1 MPDVGRVAVIGGG
14 VVGACA
20 GYYLARARVNVLIVD
35 AERPGELTTSASLA
49 WVNASAKTAHQAY
62 FALSFAG
69 CREYEWLV
77 GELPGASWWNPTGH
91 LRWDYRDD
99 RELVDAVEQLRTRG
113 YPAEVWEAGR
123 AQALLEPY
131 VAFPSPSALV
141 ALFPSEAWVDGPKLV
156 RALVDAAVEMG
167 ATTAFGSGL
176 RKINIAGTAVSSIEL
191 ASGETHPVEK
201 VVNAAGPGAAGVA
214 RLVGRVLPMQHSPGL
229 AVRVQTSREWVS
241 RLIHPTGIAIRPDG
255 PRRVFLLARSVEPAL
270 RKAGRTSDQL
280 GDEVKRLAAR
290 AVPQLAGASVVET
303 RLGYRPVPADGFPLI
318 GKAGDIEGYYEAVT
332 HSGITL
338 GPVVGRTLATE
349 IVHGD
354 IDPLVSP
361 FRASRVVV
369 DVARSAAHGRPWCWQ
384 ALTPKPAGWRW

>member
-14 VVGACA
+14 VVGACV
-20 GYYLARARVNVLIVD
+20 GYYLARGGVDVLLVD

-49 WVNASAKTAHQAY
+49 WVNASAKAAHQAY
-62 FALSFAG
+62 FALNFAG
-69 CREYEWLV
+69 CREYERLV
-77 GELPGASWWNPTGH
+77 GELPDASWWNPTGH

-99 RELVDAVEQLRTRG
+99 RELVDSVDQLRARD

-123 AQALLEPY
+123 VQTLLEPH

-156 RALVDAAVEMG
+156 RALVGAAVEMG

-176 RKINIAGTAVSSIEL
+176 RTINVAGTGVSSIEL
-191 ASGETHPVEK
+191 ANGETYPVEK
-201 VVNAAGPGAAGVA
+201 LVNAAGPGAAGVA
-214 RLVGRVLPMQHSPGL
+214 RLVGRVLRMQHSPGL
-229 AVRVQTSREWVS
+229 AVRVQTSRQWV
-241 RLIHPTGIAIRPDG
+241 RRVIHPSGLAIRPDG
-255 PRRVFLLARSVEPAL
+255 ARRVFLLARSVEPAL
-270 RKAGRTSDQL
+270 HKAGRASGQL

-303 RLGYRPVPADGFPLI
+303 RVGYRPVPVDGFPVI
-318 GKAGDIEGYYEAVT
+318 GKASDIDGYYEAVT

-338 GPVVGRTLATE
+338 GPVVGRTLAAE
-349 IVHGD
+349 IIHGD

-361 FRASRVVV
+361 FGASRF
-369 DVARSAAHGRPWCWQ
+369 RSE
-384 ALTPKPAGWRW
+384 